1 MADLTKIADE
11 ALRGRFEEAN
21 GYLRKGKAAD
31 AVRTLADIFLAMLTP
46 TDGAPSAQGVT
57 VAGRRGRRAPL
68 AMGWPNLGANLTPQ
82 SLRDGKPEIVFTRER
97 FAMSEA
103 MTYYEFTVDAALTLQ
118 QRAAAIAAGEIDETD
133 SEEQNQ

>member
-1 MADLTKIADE
+1 MADLSKIEDE
-11 ALRGRFEEAN
+11 ALRARLQEAN
-21 GYLRKGKAAD
+21 QHLRKGKAAD
-31 AVRTLADIFLAMLTP
+31 AVRTLADVFLSMLTP
-46 TDGAPSAQGVT
+46 TDGAPSPQGVT

-68 AMGWPNLGANLTPQ
+68 AMGWPNLGANLVPE
-82 SLRDGKPEIVFTRER
+82 SLRQGKPEIVFTRER

-118 QRAAAIAAGEIDETD
+118 QRAAAIAAGEIDDTN